1 MAANPL
7 RSEAAAFHWVLG
19 TLVVAAVIVAASWI
33 STGLGVAV
41 TAVLAALGAW
51 RLLVALRR
59 RPKQAPPA
67 ERAKV
72 EDTPDPKA

>member
-1 MAANPL
+1 MAGNPL

-33 STGLGVAV
+33 STWLGLAV
-41 TAVLAALGAW
+41 TAVLAAVGAW
-51 RLLVALRR
+51 WLLAALRR
-59 RPKQAPPA
+59 RQQRPVAQ

-72 EDTPDPKA
+72 DDTPDG